1 MGKRF
6 VSALLTA
13 GLMALPAT
21 PVFALTEE
29 QPRSF
34 PDVTPDDWYY
44 EACEYVRQRG
54 IFNGMEDG
62 TFSPQ
67 TQMTG
72 AMFLQALANSTQN
85 YEAGFFSKGTP
96 DAWYDDAVGWA
107 RCVNLIGREETFQAG
122 EPMTRE
128 RAAELMY
135 QYAAVTG
142 QLDPDESDSTDS
154 SDDMADTTIVED
166 TDMETENSAEEQPAR
181 GERSGADGAD
191 PADSA
196 TESDSVTENDS
207 IAELKDRY
215 TDADEISESAADAV
229 LWCTK
234 QGIVQ
239 GDGNRF
245 RPDDVFTRAETAQLF
260 QNAQTLLQDARTCAI
275 GYFDASEVEEMR
287 FRNGNNGATYLCTD
301 RETIE
306 YIVGQLNAFR
316 YDEIRRNPFSDGWG
330 LSLEVFGEDGEELW
344 NTLPGTNSMSAPYSL
359 ETDGAGNGYNY
370 FYISSDE
377 DCLAGLRETIEPYVS
392 ERAE

>member
-1 MGKRF
+1 MRNFFKR
-6 VSALLTA
+6 VSITGVLILTISV
-13 GLMALPAT
+13 T
-21 PVFALTEE
+21 VFACFPFALSDPEMP
-29 QPRSF
+29 PRSF
-34 PDVTPDDWYY
+34 PDVSPDDWYY
-44 EACEYVRQRG
+44 EACEYVGQRG

-85 YEAGFFSKGTP
+85 YETGFFSKEIP

-142 QLDPDESDSTDS
+142 QLDPDESDSPDDS
-154 SDDMADTTIVED
+154 DN
-166 TDMETENSAEEQPAR
+166 METENSAEEQPAG

-196 TESDSVTENDS
+196 AESDS
-207 IAELKDRY
+207 IAELKDCY
-215 TDADEISESAADAV
+215 TDADRISESAADAV

-234 QGIVQ
+234 QGIMQ

-245 RPDDVFTRAETAQLF
+245 RPNDVFTRAETAQLF
-260 QNAQTLLQDARTCAI
+260 QNAQSLLQDARTCAI
-275 GYFDASEVEEMR
+275 GHFDASDVEEMR

-330 LSLEVFGEDGEELW
+330 LSLEVFGEGGEELW
-344 NTLPGTNSMSAPYSL
+344 DTLPRTDSIMTAPYSL
-359 ETDGAGNGYNY
+359 RTGGPEIGYYY

-392 ERAE
+392 RRAE

>member
-6 VSALLTA
+6 VSALLAA

-29 QPRSF
+29 VSQSF
-34 PDVTPDDWYY
+34 PDVSPDDWYY
-44 EACEYVRQRG
+44 EACEYVGQRE

-85 YEAGFFSKGTP
+85 YEAGFFSKEIP

-107 RCVNLIGREETFQAG
+107 RCVNLIGRDETFQAG

-142 QLDPDESDSTDS
+142 QLDPDISDST
-154 SDDMADTTIVED
+154 
-166 TDMETENSAEEQPAR
+166 
-181 GERSGADGAD
+181 
-191 PADSA
+191 ADSDNA
-196 TESDSVTENDS
+196 ETDSA
-207 IAELKDRY
+207 AELKDCY
-215 TDADEISESAADAV
+215 TDADRISESAADAV

-239 GDGNRF
+239 GDGDRF
-245 RPDDVFTRAETAQLF
+245 RPDDIFTRAETAQLF
-260 QNAQTLLQDARTCAI
+260 QNAQSLLQDARTCAI
-275 GYFDASEVEEMR
+275 GHFDASDVEEMR
-287 FRNGNNGATYLCTD
+287 FRNGNNGTTYLCTD

-306 YIVGQLNAFR
+306 YIVGQLNNFR
-316 YDEIRRNPFSDGWG
+316 YDEIGKNEFGSGWG
-330 LSLEVFGEDGEELW
+330 LSLEVFGENGEELW
-344 NTLPGTNSMSAPYSL
+344 NTLPGMNSMTAPYSL
-359 ETDGAGNGYNY
+359 RTGGPEIGYYY

-377 DCLAGLRETIEPYVS
+377 DCLAGLRETIALYVS
-392 ERAE
+392 ERSE

>member
-1 MGKRF
+1 MRNFFKR
-6 VSALLTA
+6 VSITGVLILTISV
-13 GLMALPAT
+13 T
-21 PVFALTEE
+21 VFACFPFALSDPEMP
-29 QPRSF
+29 PRSF
-34 PDVTPDDWYY
+34 PDVSPDDWYY
-44 EACEYVRQRG
+44 EACEYVGQRG

-85 YEAGFFSKGTP
+85 YETGFFSKEIP

-135 QYAAVTG
+135 QYAAVTDR
-142 QLDPDESDSTDS
+142 LDLAVEMDEK
-154 SDDMADTTIVED
+154 
-166 TDMETENSAEEQPAR
+166 NP
-181 GERSGADGAD
+181 
-191 PADSA
+191 DSA
-196 TESDSVTENDS
+196 QNEAKSEKPVQDLAGYYE
-207 IAELKDRY
+207 
-215 TDADEISESAADAV
+215 DADQISGSAADAV

-239 GDGNRF
+239 GDGDRF
-245 RPDDVFTRAETAQLF
+245 RPDDIFTRAETAQLF
-260 QNAQTLLQDARTCAI
+260 QNAQSLLQDARTCAI
-275 GYFDASEVEEMR
+275 GHFDASDVEEMR
-287 FRNGNNGATYLCTD
+287 FRNGNNGTTYLCTD

-306 YIVGQLNAFR
+306 YIVGQLNDFR
-316 YDEIRRNPFSDGWG
+316 YDEIGKNEFGSGWG
-330 LSLEVFGEDGEELW
+330 LSLEVFGENGEELW
-344 NTLPGTNSMSAPYSL
+344 NTLPGMNSMTAPYSL
-359 ETDGAGNGYNY
+359 RTGGPEIGYYY

-392 ERAE
+392 RRAE

>member
-1 MGKRF
+1 MILSNFFKWVSITGVLILTISATVF
-6 VSALLTA
+6 VCF
-13 GLMALPAT
+13 P
-21 PVFALTEE
+21 FALSDPEMP
-29 QPRSF
+29 PRSF
-34 PDVTPDDWYY
+34 PDISPDDWYY
-44 EACEYVRQRG
+44 EACEYVGQRG

-85 YEAGFFSKGTP
+85 YEVGFFSKEIP

-107 RCVNLIGREETFQAG
+107 RCVNLIGRDETFQAG

-128 RAAELMY
+128 QAAELMY

-142 QLDPDESDSTDS
+142 QLDPDISDS
-154 SDDMADTTIVED
+154 
-166 TDMETENSAEEQPAR
+166 
-181 GERSGADGAD
+181 
-191 PADSA
+191 PADSDNVETDA
-196 TESDSVTENDS
+196 T
-207 IAELKDRY
+207 AELKDCY
-215 TDADEISESAADAV
+215 ADADRISESAADAV

-234 QGIVQ
+234 QGIMQ

-260 QNAQTLLQDARTCAI
+260 QNAESLLQDARTCAI
-275 GYFDASEVEEMR
+275 GHFDASDVEEMR
-287 FRNGNNGATYLCTD
+287 FRNGDNGATYLCTD
-301 RETIE
+301 REAIE
-306 YIVGQLNAFR
+306 YIVGQMNTFR

-377 DCLAGLRETIEPYVS
+377 DCLAGLRETIAPYVS

>member
-6 VSALLTA
+6 VSALLAA

-44 EACEYVRQRG
+44 EACEYVGQRG

-85 YEAGFFSKGTP
+85 YEAGFFSKEIP

-107 RCVNLIGREETFQAG
+107 HCVNLIGQDETFQAD

-142 QLDPDESDSTDS
+142 QLDPDISDSSADSDNAETDS
-154 SDDMADTTIVED
+154 A
-166 TDMETENSAEEQPAR
+166 
-181 GERSGADGAD
+181 
-191 PADSA
+191 
-196 TESDSVTENDS
+196 
-207 IAELKDRY
+207 AELKDCY
-215 TDADEISESAADAV
+215 TDADRISESAA
-229 LWCTK
+229 
-234 QGIVQ
+234 I
-239 GDGNRF
+239 R
-245 RPDDVFTRAETAQLF
+245 
-260 QNAQTLLQDARTCAI
+260 
-275 GYFDASEVEEMR
+275 SEKM
-287 FRNGNNGATYLCTD
+287 
-301 RETIE
+301 
-306 YIVGQLNAFR
+306 
-316 YDEIRRNPFSDGWG
+316 
-330 LSLEVFGEDGEELW
+330 SL
-344 NTLPGTNSMSAPYSL
+344 AA
-359 ETDGAGNGYNY
+359 DGASLWK
-370 FYISSDE
+370 SSE
-377 DCLAGLRETIEPYVS
+377 KTEKNCGILFRV
-392 ERAE
+392 

>member
-6 VSALLTA
+6 VSALLAA
-13 GLMALPAT
+13 GLTALLAT

-29 QPRSF
+29 PPRSF
-34 PDVTPDDWYY
+34 PDVSPDDWYY
-44 EACEYVRQRG
+44 EACEYVGQRG

-85 YEAGFFSKGTP
+85 YEAGFFSKEIP

-107 RCVNLIGREETFQAG
+107 RCVNLIGREDTFQAD

-142 QLDPDESDSTDS
+142 QLDPDESDSPDDS
-154 SDDMADTTIVED
+154 DN
-166 TDMETENSAEEQPAR
+166 METENSAEEQPA
-181 GERSGADGAD
+181 GGKRSGADGAD
-191 PADSA
+191 SADSA
-196 TESDSVTENDS
+196 AEIDSVTESDS
-207 IAELKDRY
+207 IAELKDCY
-215 TDADEISESAADAV
+215 TDADRISESAADAV

-239 GDGNRF
+239 GDGNWF
-245 RPDDVFTRAETAQLF
+245 RPNDVFTRAETAQLF
-260 QNAQTLLQDARTCAI
+260 QNAQSLLQDARTCAI
-275 GYFDASEVEEMR
+275 GHFDASDVEEMR

-306 YIVGQLNAFR
+306 YIVGQMNTFR

-330 LSLEVFGEDGEELW
+330 LSLEVFGEGGEELW
-344 NTLPGTNSMSAPYSL
+344 DTLPRTDSIMTAPYSL
-359 ETDGAGNGYNY
+359 RTGGPEIGYYY

-377 DCLAGLRETIEPYVS
+377 DCLAGLRETIAPYVS